1 MNPFVRSNPSAV
13 QEYDAALNL
22 APDETRREAFYYVV
36 NLLEYVNW
44 YFLYG
49 ELGRV
54 REQITLIEAEM
65 ERGGLSA

>member
-1 MNPFVRSNPSAV
+1 VVGAH
-13 QEYDAALNL
+13 YL
-22 APDETRREAFYYVV
+22 V

-54 REQITLIEAEM
+54 TEQLTLIEAEM
-65 ERGGLSA
+65 ERGGFAA